1 MIKLEEALKAEMQSG
16 EAQII
21 AQVDSM
27 KVLVEHLGKTYI
39 VFPLGSPD
47 LDIKSFNPFPNLA
60 TPPPPHVEATDLT

>member
-1 MIKLEEALKAEMQSG
+1 MMKLEEELKAEMQSG

-27 KVLVEHLGKTYI
+27 KVVVEHLGKTYI

-47 LDIKSFNPFPNLA
+47 LD
-60 TPPPPHVEATDLT
+60 T